1 MQSSPQSV
9 FTGMP
14 PSSPGMTQP
23 RKRDDVTYQA
33 MTVAAIL
40 LVLATMWVF

>member
-1 MQSSPQSV
+1 MQSSSQSV
-9 FTGMP
+9 FTGMT
-14 PSSPGMTQP
+14 SHEAGVTQSV
-23 RKRDDVTYQA
+23 KRDDLTYQA